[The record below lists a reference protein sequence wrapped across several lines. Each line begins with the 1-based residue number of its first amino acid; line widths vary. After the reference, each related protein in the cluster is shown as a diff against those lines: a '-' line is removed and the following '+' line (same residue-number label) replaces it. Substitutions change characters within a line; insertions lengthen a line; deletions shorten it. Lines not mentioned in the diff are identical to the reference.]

1 MATTWPVAGT
11 GWGIGLSFL
20 ILTPIIAFYLPKILS
35 RYSGDDI
42 NEARQKLQELEIHTI
57 PELKKTLRE
66 VEEQRMLQA
75 AIKETSDDA
84 LDKMVVW
91 LRHAQYEAEDILDL
105 IDYHKIERKF
115 VLKSHGSS
123 WPHRL
128 HGTVSTC
135 NMSCTGIAHI
145 IWQGSAWL
153 LQLARKS
160 SLSRFSFLHRSDD
173 VLPVTTSATPSP
185 SDETVPAATSAAPRF
200 CCSSIFYWFLDAGA
214 RIYRNW
220 FSDVVGITGYKENAT
235 ELDYV
240 LPSVSRRNLK
250 ERIEKVQRTISLV
263 KKSHLLV
270 ASKSAANDI
279 VNMHRRKI
287 TSCSSKREVF
297 GRDILLTDIMSKLLG
312 ETPHNSIALSSSS
325 NKCYSVIG
333 IYGVAGSGKTT
344 LARYVLDHVKEYYAE
359 HFDTLMCIHVT
370 ETFTVDDIFHDMLEQ
385 ITKHRNSNTL
395 SCEELKKKLKQNLR
409 GKRFF
414 LILDDVWV
422 KGNNYQ
428 ELKELC
434 SPFNVGMKGSK
445 ILATARR
452 EDAIRALGANGLIA
466 ISDLDEDQ
474 YFRMFMHYAL
484 NGLSVDDREF
494 EPIGRKIAVKLHR
507 SPIAAAVVGGQLH
520 GQTIAFWKTTATL
533 DVLNDTMGAL
543 RWSYMQLDMDIRRCF
558 EYCNIFPRRFKL
570 EKDKLVHLWIAQGF
584 VKTGRETTNMEDVAE
599 RYIHELQSCSFLQ
612 PEETGYFSI
621 HDLVH
626 ELAQTIAGSDSFRI
640 ENASWRRE
648 EMEVDVPTDARHLFV
663 QKYDGDLITKKILQ
677 MENLRTLIFYTVGRA
692 PVEEKVIE
700 SIFKRLQK
708 LRVLAITLSSEHH
721 GRYIKKPDKISVSES
736 ISQLKHLRYLAI
748 RAKVACRIILPSTL
762 AKLYHIQMLDF
773 GNCEKMEL
781 PTADLISMRRLLLPL
796 TGVKF
801 PNLGRS
807 KLLQTLPGFT
817 VRDEQGCELK
827 QLRDLNK
834 LRGSLWIRGL
844 ENVQTKKEALEANLA
859 AKERLTQVSLEWRA
873 NRSCNP
879 KVQAD
884 VLECLCPPTSLTKLN
899 ILNYKGSRY
908 PKWMVC
914 KQNGGPKDLKELRLT
929 GWNQLGRA
937 PDLVAFTLLS
947 SLDLWNCGWDALPGN
962 MEHLTLLKRLVMY
975 KCLNI
980 LSLPTLPQSLERFLL
995 RKCNDGFMK
1004 SCLTIGHPN
1013 WEKIEHIPE
1022 KTIADK
1028 TWTDL

>member
-1 MATTWPVAGT
+1 
-11 GWGIGLSFL
+11 
-20 ILTPIIAFYLPKILS
+20 
-35 RYSGDDI
+35 
-42 NEARQKLQELEIHTI
+42 
-57 PELKKTLRE
+57 
-66 VEEQRMLQA
+66 
-75 AIKETSDDA
+75 
-84 LDKMVVW
+84 
-91 LRHAQYEAEDILDL
+91 
-105 IDYHKIERKF
+105 
-115 VLKSHGSS
+115 
-123 WPHRL
+123 
-128 HGTVSTC
+128 
-135 NMSCTGIAHI
+135 
-145 IWQGSAWL
+145 
-153 LQLARKS
+153 
-160 SLSRFSFLHRSDD
+160 
-173 VLPVTTSATPSP
+173 
-185 SDETVPAATSAAPRF
+185 
-200 CCSSIFYWFLDAGA
+200 
-214 RIYRNW
+214 
-220 FSDVVGITGYKENAT
+220 
-235 ELDYV
+235 
-240 LPSVSRRNLK
+240 
-250 ERIEKVQRTISLV
+250 
-263 KKSHLLV
+263 
-270 ASKSAANDI
+270 
-279 VNMHRRKI
+279 
-287 TSCSSKREVF
+287 
-297 GRDILLTDIMSKLLG
+297 
-312 ETPHNSIALSSSS
+312 
-325 NKCYSVIG
+325 
-333 IYGVAGSGKTT
+333 
-344 LARYVLDHVKEYYAE
+344 
-359 HFDTLMCIHVT
+359 MCIHVT

-395 SCEELKKKLKQNLR
+395 SCQELKKKLKQNLR

-434 SPFNVGMKGSK
+434 SPFDVGMKGSK

-507 SPIAAAVVGGQLH
+507 SPITAAVVGGQLH

-570 EKDKLVHLWIAQGF
+570 EKDKLVHLWIDIAQGF
-584 VKTGRETTNMEDVAE
+584 VKTGRETTDMEDVAE

-640 ENASWRRE
+640 ENASWQRE

-663 QKYDGDLITKKILQ
+663 QKYDGDLISKKILQ

-773 GNCEKMEL
+773 GNCERMEL

-834 LRGSLWIRGL
+834 LRSSLWIRGL

-879 KVQAD
+879 EVQAD

-899 ILNYKGSRY
+899 IMNYKGSSY

-929 GWNQLGRA
+929 GWNLFFVR
-937 PDLVAFTLLS
+937 
-947 SLDLWNCGWDALPGN
+947 
-962 MEHLTLLKRLVMY
+962 
-975 KCLNI
+975 
-980 LSLPTLPQSLERFLL
+980 
-995 RKCNDGFMK
+995 
-1004 SCLTIGHPN
+1004 
-1013 WEKIEHIPE
+1013 
-1022 KTIADK
+1022 
-1028 TWTDL
+1028 